1 MRVHRPVK
9 RRLDGYTLTE
19 MLVVIAIIGLLAA
32 VLAPNLIGNMGR
44 AKARSARLQ
53 LETVSA
59 GLEMHLADVGRYPT
73 AEEGLQ
79 GLLTSPTDILGWT
92 GPYVRDISLLT
103 DPWGRPLT
111 YSPGADA
118 LSYRVVSLGA
128 DGVAGGSGLDA
139 DIAVPPDDPMAEAS
153 TPAVTAAE

>member
-1 MRVHRPVK
+1 MK
-9 RRLDGYTLTE
+9 RRLEGYTLTE

-73 AEEGLQ
+73 AEEGLD
-79 GLLTSPTDILGWT
+79 GLLTSPTDLLGWT
-92 GPYVRDISLLT
+92 GPYVRDGSLLR

-111 YSPGADA
+111 YSPGEDA
-118 LSYRVVSLGA
+118 LSYRVTSLGA
-128 DGVAGGSGLDA
+128 DGVAGGSGVDA
-139 DIAVPPDDPMAEAS
+139 DIVVPPDDPLTSPIDEAAA
-153 TPAVTAAE
+153 PAAG